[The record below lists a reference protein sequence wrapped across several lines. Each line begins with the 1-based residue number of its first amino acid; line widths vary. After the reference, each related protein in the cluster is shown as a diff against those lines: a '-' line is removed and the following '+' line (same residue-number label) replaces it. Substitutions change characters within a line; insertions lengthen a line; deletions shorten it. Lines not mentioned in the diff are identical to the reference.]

1 MRSLGYLRDYDET
14 TDSIGGLFDLS
25 GRVAL
30 ITGGGSGLGRAI
42 GLGFARFG
50 ASVAVVDINPER
62 AEKVAAEIRGT
73 GRRAE
78 PHVVDVTDADAVAKM
93 VAAVR
98 AQFGRIDICVN
109 SAGINVRKPALEMS
123 PEEFRRV
130 LETNLTGS
138 WIVARAAG
146 GVMVEQGWGGK
157 VINLASIY
165 GHVAIEG
172 NGAYAASKGGIVQ
185 ITKILAV
192 EWASKNIQV
201 NCLAPTYVRT
211 ALTEPL
217 QKNEDFIIGTM
228 GRSPTP
234 RFGEAWELIGPA
246 LLLASDAGGL
256 VTGHSLAVDGGWT
269 AI

>member
-1 MRSLGYLRDYDET
+1 MQSLGYPRDYDET
-14 TDSIGGLFDLS
+14 TDSVTKLFDLS

-50 ASVAVVDINPER
+50 ADVAVIDISQER
-62 AEKVAAEIRGT
+62 AEKVAEEVRQT

-78 PHVVDVTDADAVAKM
+78 ALTVDVTDEIAVQQM
-93 VAAVR
+93 VDTVK

-123 PEEFRRV
+123 PEEFKRV
-130 LETNLTGS
+130 LSVNLTGS
-138 WIVARAAG
+138 WLTARAAG
-146 GVMVEQGWGGK
+146 AVMVEQGRGK

-185 ITKILAV
+185 ITKVLAV
-192 EWASKNIQV
+192 EWAPKNVQV

-246 LLLASDAGGL
+246 VFLASDASGL

>member
-1 MRSLGYLRDYDET
+1 MQSLGYPRDYDET
-14 TDSIGGLFDLS
+14 TDSITKLFDLS

-50 ASVAVVDINPER
+50 ADIAVVDISKER
-62 AEKVAAEIRGT
+62 AESVAEEIRQT
-73 GRRAE
+73 GRRAQSLT
-78 PHVVDVTDADAVAKM
+78 VDVTDEVAVQQMVDSAKSEL
-93 VAAVR
+93 
-98 AQFGRIDICVN
+98 GRIDICVN

-130 LETNLTGS
+130 VNVNLTGS
-138 WIVARAAG
+138 WLTARAAG
-146 GVMVEQGWGGK
+146 AVMAEQGRGK

-185 ITKILAV
+185 ITKVLAV
-192 EWASKNIQV
+192 EWAPKNIQV

-246 LLLASDAGGL
+246 VFLASDASGL

>member
-1 MRSLGYLRDYDET
+1 MLSLGYAREYDET
-14 TDSIGGLFDLS
+14 TDSINRLFDLT

-50 ASVAVVDINPER
+50 ADVAVVDINPER
-62 AEKVAAEIRGT
+62 AESVAAEIRAT

-78 PHVVDVTDADAVAKM
+78 PLTVDVTDEVAVQQMASTVKSL
-93 VAAVR
+93 
-98 AQFGRIDICVN
+98 FGRIDICVN

-123 PEEFRRV
+123 PAEFRRV

-138 WIVARAAG
+138 WLTARAAG
-146 GVMVEQGWGGK
+146 AIMVEQGRGK

-185 ITKILAV
+185 ITKVLAV
-192 EWASKNIQV
+192 EWAPKNVQV

-246 LLLASDAGGL
+246 VFLASDASGL
-256 VTGHSLAVDGGWT
+256 VTGHSLVVDGGWT

>member
-1 MRSLGYLRDYDET
+1 MVSLGYPRDYDET
-14 TDSIGGLFDLS
+14 TDSILRLFDLS
-25 GRVAL
+25 GRVAV

-50 ASVAVVDINPER
+50 ADVAVVDISKER
-62 AEKVAAEIRGT
+62 AETVAAEIRQT

-78 PHVVDVTDADAVAKM
+78 PFALDVTDAEAVAAM
-93 VAAVR
+93 AAAVKS
-98 AQFGRIDICVN
+98 QFGRVDICVN
-109 SAGINVRKPALEMS
+109 SAGINVRKPAVQMS

-130 LETNLTGS
+130 VEVNLTGS
-138 WIVARAAG
+138 WLTARALGEIMA
-146 GVMVEQGWGGK
+146 EQGRGK

-185 ITKILAV
+185 ITKVLAV
-192 EWASKNIQV
+192 EWAPKNVQV

-246 LLLASDAGGL
+246 VFLASDASGL
-256 VTGHSLAVDGGWT
+256 VTGHSLAVDGGWM

>member
-1 MRSLGYLRDYDET
+1 MVSLGYPRDYDEA
-14 TDSIGGLFDLS
+14 TDSISRLFDLS
-25 GRVAL
+25 GRVAV

-42 GLGFARFG
+42 GLGFARYG
-50 ASVAVVDINPER
+50 ADIAVVDINEER
-62 AEKVAAEIRGT
+62 AESVAAEVRQT

-78 PHVVDVTDADAVAKM
+78 PYVLDVTDADAVA
-93 VAAVR
+93 ALAFAVK
-98 AQFGRIDICVN
+98 AQFGHVDICVN
-109 SAGINVRKPALEMS
+109 SAGINVRKPAINMT
-123 PEEFRRV
+123 PDEFKRV
-130 LETNLTGS
+130 LEVNLTGS
-138 WIVARAAG
+138 WLTARAFGAL
-146 GVMVEQGWGGK
+146 MVEQGRGK

-185 ITKILAV
+185 ITKVLAV
-192 EWASKNIQV
+192 EWASKNVQV

-228 GRSPTP
+228 GRSPMP

-246 LLLASDAGGL
+246 IFLASDASGL
-256 VTGHSLAVDGGWT
+256 VTGHSLVVDGGWT

>member
-1 MRSLGYLRDYDET
+1 MQSLGYARDYDET
-14 TDSIGGLFDLS
+14 TDSITKLFDLS

-30 ITGGGSGLGRAI
+30 VTGGGSGLGRAI

-50 ASVAVVDINPER
+50 ADVAVVDISAER
-62 AEKVAAEIRGT
+62 AEKVAAEIGQT

-78 PHVVDVTDADAVAKM
+78 ALTVDVTDEVAVQQM
-93 VAAVR
+93 VDSVKAR
-98 AQFGRIDICVN
+98 FGRIDICVN

-130 LETNLTGS
+130 LGVNLTGS
-138 WIVARAAG
+138 WLTARAAG
-146 GVMVEQGWGGK
+146 AVMVEQGRGK

-185 ITKILAV
+185 ITKVLAV
-192 EWASKNIQV
+192 EWAPKNVQV

-246 LLLASDAGGL
+246 VFLASDASGL